1 MTGAELSATP
11 RKPDTWPAG
20 TWAERAIWASERAVE
35 PDGIWK
41 ADWEGFEG
49 RTDDCCGSNA
59 PLARKLVDTEEWV
72 YGLHGGSVL
81 TEGVNGVNG
90 WVPRPSDAEGE
101 EWKVAEFL
109 IAVDWLDIKCNC
121 SNSSNKCD
129 SQKELVM
136 EPVFRFHNHNIK

>member
-1 MTGAELSATP
+1 MQSPLDTEDVFVWAIGHGTMLGLGFKVEALMGRTGGELSATT

-41 ADWEGFEG
+41 AHWEGFEG

-59 PLARKLVDTEEWV
+59 PLVRKLVNPEELV

-81 TEGVNGVNG
+81 IEGVNWANG
-90 WVPRPSDAEGE
+90 WVSRPSDAEGE
-101 EWKVAEFL
+101 
-109 IAVDWLDIKCNC
+109 
-121 SNSSNKCD
+121 
-129 SQKELVM
+129 
-136 EPVFRFHNHNIK
+136 